1 MIKRGLEIHQSRNPN
16 IDPNI
21 GITCFGKYDW
31 RNSIMAIKFVRIDRL
46 GQIRLNAI

>member
-1 MIKRGLEIHQSRNPN
+1 MIKRGLEIHQSRN
-16 IDPNI
+16 PNI